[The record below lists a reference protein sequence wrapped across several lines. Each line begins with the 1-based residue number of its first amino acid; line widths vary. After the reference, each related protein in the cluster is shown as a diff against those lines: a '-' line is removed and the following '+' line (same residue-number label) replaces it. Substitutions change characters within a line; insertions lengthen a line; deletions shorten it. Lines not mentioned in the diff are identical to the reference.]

1 MQAIERMDA
10 WADMESGLALT
21 NHAWCR
27 MTARG
32 LSQRAVDAV
41 LMFGRMVYA
50 RGAEIHAIGKKEVA
64 KYARTGVDLRPYEG
78 LQVVCVPNDGIIMT
92 VYRNRDFRSISR
104 SKPHRRW

>member
-1 MQAIERMDA
+1 MQACERMEPQ
-10 WADMESGLALT
+10 ADMESGCTMT
-21 NHAWCR
+21 NHAWDR

-64 KYARTGVDLRPYEG
+64 RYARTGVDLRPYEG
-78 LQVVCVPNDGIIMT
+78 LQVVCVPNDGIIVT
-92 VYRNRDFRSISR
+92 VYRNRDFRSLSQ

>member
-1 MQAIERMDA
+1 MRACERMEA
-10 WADMESGLALT
+10 LGDMESGST
-21 NHAWCR
+21 MTDHAWCR

-41 LMFGRMVYA
+41 LMFGRMVYT

-78 LQVVCVPNDGIIMT
+78 LQVVCVPSDGIIMT
-92 VYRNRDFRSISR
+92 VYRNRDFRSISA